1 MGTYT
6 FSDLYDGQKVLIRS
20 GKYAGNVAEIKSLT
34 VTKRDNEYC
43 TSYNMILLDSGEH
56 IQTLCG
62 NTLLPID

>member
-1 MGTYT
+1 METYT
-6 FSDLYDGQKVLIRS
+6 FSDLHDGQKVSILK

-34 VTKRDNEYC
+34 VTKRDNEYR